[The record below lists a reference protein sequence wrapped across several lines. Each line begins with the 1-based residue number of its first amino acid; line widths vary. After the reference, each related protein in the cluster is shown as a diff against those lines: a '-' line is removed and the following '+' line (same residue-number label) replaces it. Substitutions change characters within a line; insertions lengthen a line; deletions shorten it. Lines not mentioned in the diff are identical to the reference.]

1 MDNQLEVSRVNGVLV
16 KYSQSRNPFKREAD
30 VIVMV
35 RDRTISI
42 PIDVRQKR
50 FVEKEYPVGSEVE
63 LSYDGSWHI
72 NSKPIYIESRLSFE
86 NGTIYTN

>member
-1 MDNQLEVSRVNGVLV
+1 MNKELVASRVNGILL

-30 VIVMV
+30 VVVMV
-35 RDRTISI
+35 KDKTISI

-63 LSYDGSWHI
+63 LFYDGNWHI
-72 NSKPIYIESRLSFE
+72 NSKPVY
-86 NGTIYTN
+86 NGTKISFDNGTVYT